1 MSPPCERVRCTN
13 ILGGSR
19 SRSCIGHAADAI
31 EMREHTLGLG
41 SLAGCGDL
49 SGERH
54 PPVEDP
60 DGNVYRIRS
69 WNWTI

>member
-1 MSPPCERVRCTN
+1 
-13 ILGGSR
+13 
-19 SRSCIGHAADAI
+19 
-31 EMREHTLGLG
+31 MREHTLGLG